1 MSNIEVHASEFETPS
16 RPTTSDKKSI
26 HTPFQAIRKH
36 CLATTSR
43 KKTTRTPIASIRA
56 KCVDCAGGSRAEVK
70 SCELTDC
77 ALWPYRH
84 GRRPAGGEA

>member
-1 MSNIEVHASEFETPS
+1 MSASNIEKTPS
-16 RPTTSDKKSI
+16 VSK
-26 HTPFQAIRKH
+26 TPSKPP
-36 CLATTSR
+36 TSR

-77 ALWPYRH
+77 ALWPYRL
-84 GRRPAGGEA
+84 GKRPAGGEA